1 MAKYIRLT
9 TSERILASGQIWSS
23 GESNFQTF
31 ASSGI
36 VATSGIARY
45 PYDFGIVG
53 QDILVDVSGI
63 PQSLKMDAFQ
73 GIDNRMLIYA
83 IPRRDGD
90 GSNILV
96 PSGLEWQD

>member
-1 MAKYIRLT
+1 MAKYTRLT
-9 TSERILASGQIWSS
+9 GDERSLAAHQVWAS

-31 ASSGI
+31 VS
-36 VATSGIARY
+36 TNGIARY

-63 PQSLKMDAFQ
+63 PQSLKMDTFQ
-73 GIDNRMLIYA
+73 GIDNRMLIYSTA
-83 IPRRDGD
+83 RRDGD
-90 GSNILV
+90 GSNILA